1 MIIHHYHAFA
11 LHAQHPTGLATQLS
25 SAKANLIWWPE
36 GQNPY
41 LLIQTW
47 TRVINT
53 VYNIALLTSI
63 LQLHSIYYFY
73 YFYILFHM

>member
-1 MIIHHYHAFA
+1 MSMIIHHYHGFA

-53 VYNIALLTSI
+53 VQHCIIDKHFAIT
-63 LQLHSIYYFY
+63 
-73 YFYILFHM
+73 FYILFHM